1 MRTLLRHAL
10 TGQYYQSL
18 GKWTT
23 RPEHA
28 HDFGFIDE
36 AISFVR
42 TSNSPNME
50 VDLAFDDPKEAA
62 SFRLTELFAPS
73 SAK

>member
-23 RPEHA
+23 KQENA
-28 HDFGFIDE
+28 HDFRIITRAVNF
-36 AISFVR
+36 AR
-42 TSNSPNME
+42 KTKSPNME
-50 VDLAFDDPKEAA
+50 VDLAFDDPEEAA
-62 SFRLTELFAPS
+62 SFRLEHLFVG
-73 SAK
+73 